1 MLDYQANKFSLAKE
15 EKGQLSHLK
24 KIQLSIE
31 ESNRDNISSQ
41 NTLRNLEKEIEG
53 TKADLQ
59 RLGIQETELVTE
71 IRSTLRN
78 FQEIHA
84 QDLSQYEL
92 DMPEVESTKEL
103 KTILDQ
109 LKVDIRE
116 LGQVNL
122 MASDQFKEAEKNFQF
137 LNNQLNDLNIATKDL
152 EKVSDEIN
160 TESSKLFLD
169 TFNEIRNAF
178 QFIFRR
184 LFGGG
189 RTEIKLSN
197 TDDVLNS
204 GIDFY
209 VQPPGKKLENI
220 DLLSGGERS
229 LTAVALL
236 FAIFSVKPS
245 PFCVLDEI
253 DAALDDQNI
262 DRLVELLL
270 EFSEKSQFLVV
281 THNKKTASGAS
292 NLFGFTMEE
301 KGVSKVVTLRL
312 SSLIRNQSNK

>member
-1 MLDYQANKFSLAKE
+1 M
-15 EKGQLSHLK
+15 
-24 KIQLSIE
+24 
-31 ESNRDNISSQ
+31 
-41 NTLRNLEKEIEG
+41 
-53 TKADLQ
+53 
-59 RLGIQETELVTE
+59 
-71 IRSTLRN
+71 
-78 FQEIHA
+78 
-84 QDLSQYEL
+84 
-92 DMPEVESTKEL
+92 
-103 KTILDQ
+103 
-109 LKVDIRE
+109 
-116 LGQVNL
+116 
-122 MASDQFKEAEKNFQF
+122 
-137 LNNQLNDLNIATKDL
+137 
-152 EKVSDEIN
+152 
-160 TESSKLFLD
+160 D